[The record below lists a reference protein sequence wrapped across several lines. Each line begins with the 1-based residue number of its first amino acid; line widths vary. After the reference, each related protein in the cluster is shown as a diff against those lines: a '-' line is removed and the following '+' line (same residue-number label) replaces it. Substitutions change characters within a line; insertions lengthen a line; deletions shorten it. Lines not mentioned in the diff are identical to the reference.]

1 MSDPAPLE
9 PPKETLS
16 FDFVPSSAAGLARL
30 ADFIPRAG
38 KAYAFER
45 NYDWGPD
52 RRQNISGLSPYIRHR
67 LITEAEV
74 CRAVLG
80 QHLESEARAFLHEVA
95 WRTYWKGW
103 IEQRPQVWRDYR
115 LAVTR
120 RVRAME
126 NSPSLLA
133 AFDEA
138 VDGQTGID
146 CFDAWTHELR
156 QTGYL
161 HNHARM
167 WFASIWIFSLRLPW
181 ELGADFFL
189 RHLVDGDAASN
200 TLSWRWVAGLHTQGK
215 HYLATVENILAFT
228 GGRFNP
234 RRKYIDYN
242 ARPLNW
248 DDIGEV
254 QPLVPPVAFDPGL
267 KTGVLLTDEDLNPES
282 WAWSP
287 RDIAAAAGLSAIDLR
302 SPIDTG
308 EIARSFTQ
316 GAMADGLS
324 RAEALF
330 GTPAQR
336 LDDSDW
342 VRSLEAWARDNGLK
356 QIVTAQAPQGPV
368 AERLA
373 AARRKLEPLGV
384 QIAELPRAWDT
395 TAWPHATKGFF
406 QFREVVP
413 ELVRLA

>member
-1 MSDPAPLE
+1 
-9 PPKETLS
+9 
-16 FDFVPSSAAGLARL
+16 
-30 ADFIPRAG
+30 
-38 KAYAFER
+38 
-45 NYDWGPD
+45 
-52 RRQNISGLSPYIRHR
+52 
-67 LITEAEV
+67 
-74 CRAVLG
+74 
-80 QHLESEARAFLHEVA
+80 
-95 WRTYWKGW
+95 
-103 IEQRPQVWRDYR
+103 
-115 LAVTR
+115 
-120 RVRAME
+120 
-126 NSPSLLA
+126 
-133 AFDEA
+133 
-138 VDGQTGID
+138 
-146 CFDAWTHELR
+146 
-156 QTGYL
+156 
-161 HNHARM
+161 M

-254 QPLVPPVAFDPGL
+254 QPLVPPTFYDPGL

-308 EIARSFTQ
+308 EIARGFTQ
-316 GAMADGLS
+316 GAMSDGLS

-413 ELVRLA
+413 ALVRLP